1 MPVRHM
7 WVPVLLV
14 MLATACSSVPET
26 HYFTM
31 SYVLLSSG
39 SEDVSPYPA
48 TLRVRMLDIAPAYD
62 MERIVYRYSP
72 YEFQYYN
79 YMQWATKPQKMVT
92 DLLMRHLRHAR
103 LFYHV
108 GQEYRDRHPDYEL
121 HGVLNAIEE
130 IDSGDEWYAHLGF
143 SLRMTRYRDERVVWS
158 YDADR
163 KKRVY
168 NKEPVYVVKALSELM
183 EEEMKKI
190 VVRLRKFLDEQGQQ
204 ERERS

>member
-1 MPVRHM
+1 MVVRRT
-7 WVPVLLV
+7 WLPALVVLLL
-14 MLATACSSVPET
+14 MACSSVPET

-31 SYVLLSSG
+31 SYVLLPSQ
-39 SEDVSPYPA
+39 ERNLSPHPV

-79 YMQWATKPQKMVT
+79 YMQWATKPQKMIT
-92 DLLMRHLRHAR
+92 DLLMRHLHHAR

-108 GQEYRDRHPDYEL
+108 GQEYRDRHPDYEI
-121 HGVLNAIEE
+121 HGVLNAVEE
-130 IDSGDEWYAHLGF
+130 IDSGDEWYAHLAF

-158 YDADR
+158 HDADR

-183 EEEMKKI
+183 EEEMNKI
-190 VVRLRKFLDEQGQQ
+190 VARLRKFLDQQ
-204 ERERS
+204 SEPERARP